1 MCEVVISL
9 LTTPLNGL
17 IDVVEDELRHLIKFE
32 AIENPLLAPIIA
44 IGRFLEIKILGFK
57 IVCFIGS
64 LIDLRQC
71 MTCFWGCA
79 FLAP

>member
-17 IDVVEDELRHLIKFE
+17 IDVVEDELRDLIKFE

-44 IGRFLEIKILGFK
+44 IEMMMVYFWKSRF
-57 IVCFIGS
+57 
-64 LIDLRQC
+64 
-71 MTCFWGCA
+71 
-79 FLAP
+79 